1 MKKEEE
7 MVITEQVPRG
17 KWDQE
22 RVDELALGK
31 NGIYLHV
38 PLKVIL

>member
-1 MKKEEE
+1 
-7 MVITEQVPRG
+7 MVIIERVPRG
-17 KWDQE
+17 KWEQE
-22 RVDELALGK
+22 RVDELALDK